1 MAIDGGYTGQEVA
14 FEISYDQ
21 SKTVVP
27 TDFVRVGAV
36 RNKEFGVE
44 WEDVDATADDSD
56 GGFREYLATFKSFP
70 VTLSGVS
77 RVEESK
83 NQKDMETFVLN
94 PPNNTPRGWAKFTRP
109 LGDGT
114 LRTYAFPCMFTS
126 YKLTAGYDTVVEW
139 NCDAKAT
146 GNVVVVDI

>member
-14 FEISYDQ
+14 FEISYSQ

-27 TDFVRVGAV
+27 TDFVRVAAV
-36 RNKEFGVE
+36 RNKEFGVG
-44 WEDVDATADDSD
+44 WEDVDATADTSD
-56 GGFREYLATFKSFP
+56 GLFREYLATFKSFP

-77 RVEESK
+77 RVEETA
-83 NQKDMETFVLN
+83 NQKEMESFVIN

-109 LGDGT
+109 VADGT
-114 LRTYAFPCMFTS
+114 LRTYTFPCFFS
-126 YKLTAGYDTVVEW
+126 NYRITAQYDGVVEW

-146 GNVVVVDI
+146 GNVTITDI